1 LKKFQRIHPEQS
13 EGSCQLKNF
22 QRIYPGQSKGLIIVA
37 KVTVMDNSSEKESRK
52 FIRHDA
58 ALPIE
63 ISLGDIVAHKK
74 EYLNNISFGG
84 LSFKS
89 REEVKIGTVINVRIP
104 LVRPMFEAKGKV
116 TWCVK
121 NDKHFDV
128 GVQFVTPADDFK
140 VRMLEQICHI
150 EVYKKELRKKQGRRV
165 TGEQAAIEWI
175 SKYADKFPKDPK

>member
-1 LKKFQRIHPEQS
+1 MNNNP
-13 EGSCQLKNF
+13 
-22 QRIYPGQSKGLIIVA
+22 
-37 KVTVMDNSSEKESRK
+37 EKETRK

-58 ALPIE
+58 DIPIE
-63 ISLGDIVAHKK
+63 IGLGDLVAHKK

-104 LVRPMFEAKGKV
+104 LVRPMFESKGVV

-121 NDKHFDV
+121 NDEHFDV
-128 GVQFVTPADDFK
+128 GVQFTAPADSFK

-150 EVYKKELRKKQGRRV
+150 EVYKKELRKKLHRRV
-165 TGEQAAIEWI
+165 TGEQAATEWI
-175 SKYADKFPKDPK
+175 NKYADKFPKDPK